1 MLGITALLRMVA
13 GPGWGW
19 AADRLGRPR
28 PVLAA
33 AAAGAALGSALLPA
47 TSGFA
52 SVLAAV
58 ALQGVA
64 AAALSPLTDALSL
77 SLAKRGRLDY
87 GRTRAWGSA
96 SFMAA
101 TAAGGLLLQAT
112 GTAAVPGVLL
122 AGYGLAAGLAVL
134 LPTADRPP
142 PVAPGGWGIVELLRI
157 PAFRLTLLATALIQG
172 AHAAYYSFAP
182 LYWRAHGIS
191 DAVIGLL
198 VAESIVA
205 EIALF
210 VWGRGLV
217 ERLGPARLTAAAAG
231 FSVLRWSVTAATTDL
246 AALAAVQVLHAGTFA
261 LQHLATM
268 LVLRALPG
276 ARAGLAQTV
285 MAAVG
290 FSAATGLLTWV
301 SGALYARIGGG
312 TFLVMAAV
320 GGSALLLVPALRR

>member
-1 MLGITALLRMVA
+1 MVA

-19 AADRLGRPR
+19 MADRVGRPR
-28 PVLAA
+28 LLLAV
-33 AAAGAALGSALLPA
+33 AAAGAALGGALLPA
-47 TSGFA
+47 TSGSA

-58 ALQGVA
+58 AFQGVA
-64 AAALSPLTDALSL
+64 SAALSPLTDALSL
-77 SLAKRGRLDY
+77 ALAKLGRLDY

-112 GTAAVPGVLL
+112 GTVAVPGVLL
-122 AGYGLAAGLAVL
+122 AGYGLAACLAVL
-134 LPTADRPP
+134 LPTADRAQA
-142 PVAPGGWGIVELLRI
+142 APGGWGIIELLRL
-157 PAFRLTLLATALIQG
+157 PAFQLTLLATALIQG

-182 LYWRAHGIS
+182 LYWRSHGIS

-198 VAESIVA
+198 VAEGIVA

-217 ERLGPARLTAAAAG
+217 ERLGPARLTALAAG
-231 FSVLRWSVTAATTDL
+231 FSVLRWGATAATTDL
-246 AALAAVQVLHAGTFA
+246 AALAVVQTLHAGTFA
-261 LQHLATM
+261 LQHLSTM
-268 LVLRALPG
+268 QVLRALPA

-285 MAAVG
+285 VAAFG

-301 SGALYARIGGG
+301 SGVLYARVGGG

-320 GGSALLLVPALRR
+320 GGAAALLVPGLRRHAPPQA